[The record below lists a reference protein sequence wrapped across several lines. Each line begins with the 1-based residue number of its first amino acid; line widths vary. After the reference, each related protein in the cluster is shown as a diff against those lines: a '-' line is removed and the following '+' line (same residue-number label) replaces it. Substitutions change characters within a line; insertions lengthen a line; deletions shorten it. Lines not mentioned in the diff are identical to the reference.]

1 MRTLSVEARA
11 AIAVAAWLFAAQA
24 APAFACGY
32 CVEDK
37 IAATYDHAVLSR
49 AIVRRHEVAF
59 FSLEGPAAASAQLQR
74 ELVQALESTRG
85 VDSGTARVA
94 LESASLSF
102 AYDPARH
109 TLGSIMSSLNGKLA
123 AKGLSVALLK
133 TLK

>member
-1 MRTLSVEARA
+1 MDTRA
-11 AIAVAAWLFAAQA
+11 AITVAAWLFAVQA
-24 APAFACGY
+24 APAFAYGY

-49 AIVRRHEVAF
+49 AIFRRHEVAF
-59 FSLEGPAAASAQLQR
+59 FSLEGTAAASAQLQR

-109 TLGSIMSSLNGKLA
+109 MLGSIMNSLNGKLA
-123 AKGLSVALLK
+123 VKGLSVALLK

>member
-1 MRTLSVEARA
+1 MDARA
-11 AIAVAAWLFAAQA
+11 AIALAAWLFAAHA

-49 AIVRRHEVAF
+49 AIDRRHVVAF
-59 FSLEGPAAASAQLQR
+59 FSLEGTAAASAQLQR
-74 ELVQALESTRG
+74 ELVQALESIRG
-85 VDSGTARVA
+85 IDSGTARVA

-109 TLGSIMSSLNGKLA
+109 TLDSIMKSLNGKLA
-123 AKGLSVALLK
+123 AKRLSVALLK